1 MQQAD
6 MTKLIHAT
14 IANSQTQK
22 SAEKT
27 GSINKKPRNKML
39 NAAKEIGITAGMG
52 VAGGVL
58 TGGIASLIPTKNTE
72 RISNVLCDTFI
83 KAAETNKNPDEI
95 KNLNINLNNIKEQL
109 QKAKEYISSVKIFD
123 NAGLSDEEM
132 KTAGKN
138 LSDSA
143 WALKESAI
151 SYMEK
156 TAKGDNLLKFAK
168 KEARKMR
175 TKELMSS
182 SIKTGIVAAFL
193 VLLFNTTSGMFN
205 KNSDKNNQ

>member
-1 MQQAD
+1 M
-6 MTKLIHAT
+6 
-14 IANSQTQK
+14 
-22 SAEKT
+22 
-27 GSINKKPRNKML
+27 
-39 NAAKEIGITAGMG
+39 AGMG
-52 VAGGVL
+52 GAGGVL
-58 TGGIASLIPTKNTE
+58 TWVIASLIPTKNTE

-156 TAKGDNLLKFAK
+156 TAKGDNILKFAK